1 MKKVL
6 AVVLAS
12 MMVLSLAACGGDD
25 KKEETQAPESKAE
38 ETTEAAEEE
47 TQASADTTA
56 AAEETQ
62 ASADGAGDAKG
73 GDVNGD
79 GKIIVGYIS
88 KNLTDPFHG
97 PINTYAKETFDGL
110 VADGTIDEWTDIL
123 DGQTMADVQINCA
136 NVCITKGC
144 DYVFIAPCEAEAS
157 DPAVVQ
163 MADAGI
169 KVIVFNSMTT
179 STEEKAWLFSGSD
192 DVYAG
197 ELLGQWV
204 LDNCPDGGKYVHC
217 NGILGNSAQIQRT
230 EGMHNILDP
239 HPEFEMVMD
248 EDTQWSGEKA
258 ATVAENAMAQYGEE
272 LVAIICDNDDMSSAA
287 QSACNAAG
295 RSDIICVGVDGNQTP
310 LEMVKAGE
318 LGATVLQDGVG
329 QLDAGIKAMVDDI
342 NGKAPEGKIVMVD
355 FVLVTADNVDEYLK

>member
-1 MKKVL
+1 MMKKVL
-6 AVVLAS
+6 VAAGAF
-12 MMVLSLAACGGDD
+12 SLAMSMVMTAG
-25 KKEETQAPESKAE
+25 
-38 ETTEAAEEE
+38 AAEK
-47 TQASADTTA
+47 T
-56 AAEETQ
+56 
-62 ASADGAGDAKG
+62 

-97 PINTYAKETFDGL
+97 PINSHAEETFDAL
-110 VADGTIDEWTDIL
+110 VADGVIDEWTGIL
-123 DGQTMADVQINCA
+123 DGQTMPDVQINA
-136 NVCITKGC
+136 AMDCITKGC

-157 DPAVVQ
+157 DPAVTQ
-163 MADAGI
+163 MAEAGI
-169 KVIVFNSMTT
+169 KVLPFNSMTS
-179 STEEKAWLFSGSD
+179 STKDVAWVYSGSD

-197 ELLGQWV
+197 TLLGQWV

-230 EGMHNILDP
+230 EGMHQVLDS
-239 HPEFEMVMD
+239 HEEFEMVAD

-258 ATVAENAMAQYGEE
+258 ATAAENALAQYGDE

-287 QSACNAAG
+287 QSAVNAMG

-329 QLDAGIKAMVDDI
+329 QLQGAIDVMIQAI
-342 NGKAPEGKIVMVD
+342 NGEIGLDQEEIINVD
-355 FVLVTADNVDEYLK
+355 VPFVLVTAENVDEYLK

>member
-6 AVVLAS
+6 AVLLAS
-12 MMVLSLAACGGDD
+12 MMVLSLAACGE
-25 KKEETQAPESKAE
+25 KKEETKAPETTKAAE
-38 ETTEAAEEE
+38 KETKAPETTKAAEEE
-47 TQASADTTA
+47 TTA
-56 AAEETQ
+56 AA
-62 ASADGAGDAKG
+62 AGDFQA
-73 GDVNGD
+73 DVNGD

-97 PINTYAKETFDGL
+97 PINTAAQEKFDAL
-110 VADGTIDEWTDIL
+110 VADGTIDEWTGIL
-123 DGQTMADVQINCA
+123 DGQTLPDVQINCA
-136 NVCITKGC
+136 NDCITKGC
-144 DYVFIAPCEAEAS
+144 DFVFIAPAEAEAS

-163 MADAGI
+163 MAEAGI
-169 KVIVFNSMTT
+169 HVIVFNSKTT
-179 STEEKAWLFSGSD
+179 STDDLAWIFSGSD

-230 EGMHNILDP
+230 QGMHNILDP
-239 HPEFEMVMD
+239 HPEFEMVAD

-258 ATVAENAMAQYGEE
+258 ATAAENAMAQHGDE

-295 RSDIICVGVDGNQTP
+295 RSDIICIGVDGNQTP

-329 QLDAGIKAMVDDI
+329 QLQGGIDAMVAAI
-342 NGKAPEGKIVMVD
+342 NGNVPTSNTVD
-355 FVLVTADNVDEYLK
+355 VPFVLVTKDNVDEYLK